1 MMARMWRTRI
11 LSKGLSLGLLVTTGC
26 GAPTAATNEQAPPPA
41 PSLGAADRS
50 PSVEPGPATSLGWM
64 ASLETTELPVRLCG
78 HAAEQGVRALAR
90 ELATCE
96 EGNPALVVAHV
107 EAGTLVVAAS
117 VRRETRESQV
127 VLWLDGARI
136 EALPVSPPSTPS
148 DRDALA
154 VGALVVAHG
163 GPVFVDI
170 VSLRGLAP
178 WSTLGYFESLRLGP
192 IEDERGELY
201 TAVANENV
209 SGVET
214 TMRLEARV
222 DDAGRVAITRTPL
235 ARHDGESQGTIVAL
249 EDAPPIART
258 SLPTPVC
265 GSPHE
270 AAVRLR
276 VPEMPSCD
284 EATGLL
290 YAAASTAEG
299 QLVVVR
305 WDGIHGGAITTLGAR
320 RSSMTARPTTP
331 DDRAAVALSILLGMD
346 GLSRVA
352 LDLES
357 ARALLEPGELSLLR
371 HLGGDPLGVVRRGD
385 RTLLTAISVRHDVL
399 DDGRRSRWIHRCD
412 VDLGD
417 DGAWTA
423 TTRYFSHLVDGHV
436 EEGLQPTSQ
445 PYPDE
450 PIGSFEF

>member
-1 MMARMWRTRI
+1 MRRTGI
-11 LSKGLSLGLLVTTGC
+11 LSKGLSLGLLVATGC
-26 GAPTAATNEQAPPPA
+26 DGPTAATNEQAPPPA
-41 PSLGAADRS
+41 PSLGSADRS

-78 HAAEQGVRALAR
+78 HAAEQHVRALAR
-90 ELATCE
+90 ELASCE

-117 VRRETRESQV
+117 VTRETRESQV

-136 EALPVSPPSTPS
+136 EALPVSPPSTPP

-154 VGALVVAHG
+154 VAALVLAHG

-178 WSTLGYFESLRLGP
+178 RSTLGYFESLRLGP

-201 TAVANENV
+201 AAVANENV

-222 DDAGRVAITRTPL
+222 DHAGHVAITRTPL
-235 ARHDGESQGTIVAL
+235 ARHDEQGTIVAL
-249 EDAPPIART
+249 EDAPAIVRT
-258 SLPTPVC
+258 PLPTPVC
-265 GSPHE
+265 GSPDE

-290 YAAASTAEG
+290 YVAASTAEG
-299 QLVVVR
+299 QLVAVR

-320 RSSMTARPTTP
+320 RSSATARPATP
-331 DDRAAVALSILLGMD
+331 DDRAAVALSILIRMD

-357 ARALLEPGELSLLR
+357 ARALLEPAELPLLR

-445 PYPDE
+445 PYPE
-450 PIGSFEF
+450 PIYGAIEL